1 MPSETSY
8 SHIIQVINE
17 SDVLDK
23 MNDILKETAILES
36 FLEDEHVA
44 FMRAILKRVM
54 LLVHQ

>member
-1 MPSETSY
+1 
-8 SHIIQVINE
+8 VINE